1 MEDTQSTFRE
11 RAGVYVSA
19 FIVAAYV
26 ASGFVQ
32 PLLNSVLGVDVPFE
46 AGWSSAMNALA
57 GGALGFLVGKQS
69 SNTSSSGSKVSSE
82 KARDLSE

>member
-1 MEDTQSTFRE
+1 MEDNQSTFRE

-19 FIVAAYV
+19 FIAIAYV
-26 ASGFVQ
+26 SSGYVQ
-32 PLLNSVLGVDVPFE
+32 SILNAVMGTDVLFAPD
-46 AGWSSAMNALA
+46 WSSAMNALA

-69 SNTSSSGSKVSSE
+69 SNTSSSAPKVSSE